1 MCAERHSRGRTLR
14 APRAPRALRAL
25 RAVLAATSGVVVLA
39 VSLAAGGCGPTF
51 TRASDE
57 PEIDDPAMSTRL
69 DRRDLELALEQ
80 WLTGLEA
87 SPFMVSLPRDKP
99 TIAILKIANDT
110 SEHIGGALDNLLN
123 SMETKLVNS
132 GVWTV
137 VDNSRLATDANMA
150 ERLRQLG
157 DTVDP
162 QTRVALGKEYGIHYF
177 VLGRVGEGVEEVK
190 DTRRVQYF
198 LFLRVTDVATNQ
210 IKYQDQVDLTKQV
223 ED

>member
-1 MCAERHSRGRTLR
+1 MFASGLRNGWTVRGL
-14 APRAPRALRAL
+14 L
-25 RAVLAATSGVVVLA
+25 LA
-39 VSLAAGGCGPTF
+39 VSLIAGGCGPTF

-57 PEIDDPAMSTRL
+57 PEIDAPAMSTRL
-69 DRRDLELALEQ
+69 DRKDLEQALDQ
-80 WLTGLEA
+80 WITGLAA
-87 SPFMVSLPRDKP
+87 SPFMVTLPRDKP
-99 TIAILKIANDT
+99 SIAILKIANDT
-110 SEHIGGALDNLLN
+110 SEHIGGALDNLLD
-123 SMETKLVNS
+123 SMETKLVDS
-132 GVWTV
+132 GAWTV
-137 VDNSRLATDANMA
+137 VDNSRLSTDANMS

-162 QTRVALGKEYGIHYF
+162 ETRVALGKEYGIHYF
-177 VLGRVGEGVEEVK
+177 VNGRVGETTEEVK